1 MARGDGGAQFARA
14 PARVNAPDVMSAED
28 EKSPTIF
35 EAAADEEITESHWC
49 VRANPPRAE
58 NARPRPTLALPR
70 RDPSR
75 ARTPRRDAPDP
86 YPNPGRAG
94 NTTAAGPATTARA
107 TPCTPTSRT
116 SPCATACPCARAAAA
131 ILSGCGRRN
140 RERRPRRTSPP
151 GGGNVARRGAYVGTP
166 AILFETRDARARG
179 SISRFDRSHASR
191 DDSLGSPRRC
201 RHEKNTRGD
210 SSYSPPAEHPESA
223 SRLAPPSL
231 NTAACSPPDLLSCFF
246 A

>member
-58 NARPRPTLALPR
+58 NARPRPTFALPR

-140 RERRPRRTSPP
+140 RERRPRRTTPP
-151 GGGNVARRGAYVGTP
+151 GGGNVARRGSKSKM
-166 AILFETRDARARG
+166 IFFEARDARARDEYLALRP
-179 SISRFDRSHASR
+179 IAHVVRRF
-191 DDSLGSPRRC
+191 PRF
-201 RHEKNTRGD
+201 T
-210 SSYSPPAEHPESA
+210 
-223 SRLAPPSL
+223 APR
-231 NTAACSPPDLLSCFF
+231 
-246 A
+246 